1 MAPRVKRRRSRAS
14 RGGTLA
20 GFLVGLVTG
29 LAAAV
34 VVAVFVTR
42 APIPFVDRGDRP
54 ASHVFEPKSLADAP
68 DPNRPLNERGFAA
81 PAGPGAG
88 GASEGTGNTSPAMI
102 SGAREPAAGTAP
114 AAAGGQ
120 QYLLQAGAFRSSPE
134 AENMKVRLALIG
146 FEAQVTDVRVDG
158 RTLYR
163 VRIGPYAQPDAM
175 NRARARL
182 AENGIEA
189 SVVRQP

>member
-1 MAPRVKRRRSRAS
+1 MSQRVTRRRSRSS
-14 RGGTLA
+14 RGGVLA

-29 LAAAV
+29 LVLAV
-34 VVAVFVTR
+34 LVAVFVTR
-42 APIPFVDRGDRP
+42 APIPFVDRGTRSP
-54 ASHVFEPKSLADAP
+54 GHVFEPKSLADAP
-68 DPNRPLNERGFAA
+68 DPNRALNERGFSV
-81 PAGPGAG
+81 PSGAG
-88 GASEGTGNTSPAMI
+88 DSVSPASSGASSAVVPGQRDAATGS
-102 SGAREPAAGTAP
+102 
-114 AAAGGQ
+114 AAAVGGGQ

-146 FEAQVTDVRVDG
+146 FEAQVSDVRVDG

-182 AENGIEA
+182 AENGIEV

>member
-1 MAPRVKRRRSRAS
+1 MSQRVTRRRSRSS
-14 RGGTLA
+14 RGGVLA

-29 LAAAV
+29 LVLAV
-34 VVAVFVTR
+34 LVAMFVTR
-42 APIPFVDRGDRP
+42 APIPFVDKGARSP
-54 ASHVFEPKSLADAP
+54 NHVFEPKSLADAP
-68 DPNRPLNERGFAA
+68 DPNRALNERGFSVPSGAGDVVP
-81 PAGPGAG
+81 PAG
-88 GASEGTGNTSPAMI
+88 
-102 SGAREPAAGTAP
+102 SGAPSAVVPGQRDAAAGS
-114 AAAGGQ
+114 AAAVDGGQ

-146 FEAQVTDVRVDG
+146 FEAQVSDVRVDG

-182 AENGIEA
+182 AENGIEV

>member
-1 MAPRVKRRRSRAS
+1 V
-14 RGGTLA
+14 LA

-29 LAAAV
+29 LVLAV
-34 VVAVFVTR
+34 LVAVFVTR
-42 APIPFVDRGDRP
+42 APIPFVDRGARSP
-54 ASHVFEPKSLADAP
+54 GHVFEPKSLADAP
-68 DPNRPLNERGFAA
+68 DPNRSLNERGFSVPSGAGDVVP
-81 PAGPGAG
+81 PAG
-88 GASEGTGNTSPAMI
+88 
-102 SGAREPAAGTAP
+102 SGAPSAVLPGIVPGQRD
-114 AAAGGQ
+114 AAAGSAAVAGAQ

-146 FEAQVTDVRVDG
+146 FEAQVSDVRVDG

-182 AENGIEA
+182 AENGIEV

>member
-1 MAPRVKRRRSRAS
+1 MSQRVTRRRSRAG
-14 RGGTLA
+14 RGGALA

-29 LAAAV
+29 LALAV
-34 VVAVFVTR
+34 LVAMFVTR
-42 APIPFVDRGDRP
+42 APIPFIDKGGRSPG
-54 ASHVFEPKSLADAP
+54 HIFEPKSLADAP
-68 DPNRPLNERGFAA
+68 DPNRTLNERGFSV
-81 PAGPGAG
+81 PAGPGG
-88 GASEGTGNTSPAMI
+88 GTSQDTGSASSAVVPGSPD
-102 SGAREPAAGTAP
+102 PAARS
-114 AAAGGQ
+114 AAAIDGGQ

-146 FEAQVTDVRVDG
+146 FEAQVSDVRVDG

-182 AENGIEA
+182 AENGIEV

>member
-1 MAPRVKRRRSRAS
+1 V
-14 RGGTLA
+14 LA

-29 LAAAV
+29 LVLAV
-34 VVAVFVTR
+34 LVAVFVTR
-42 APIPFVDRGDRP
+42 APIPFVDRGTRSP
-54 ASHVFEPKSLADAP
+54 GHVFEPKSLADAP
-68 DPNRPLNERGFAA
+68 DPNRALNERGFSV
-81 PAGPGAG
+81 PSGAG
-88 GASEGTGNTSPAMI
+88 DSMSPAS
-102 SGAREPAAGTAP
+102 SGAPSAVVPGQRDAATGS
-114 AAAGGQ
+114 AAAVGGGQ

-146 FEAQVTDVRVDG
+146 FEAQVSDVRVDG

-182 AENGIEA
+182 AENGIEV